1 MGAYIIRRL
10 LYFVPVWFGVFLIT
24 FGIFHLRDPLTVAA
38 VQLPQAPI
46 DRLQAWVRNH
56 NYHLPRFINLP
67 EDALI
72 ERADGRV
79 HSEFAERGLFYSQF
93 FLSLG
98 DLLRFDLGVDR
109 TRKPIAQSL
118 RERIG
123 PTLSIMA
130 PALILTAFFSL
141 IIALFSAYLKGTSF
155 DRAIVFAGIA
165 MLSVALPVYIL
176 AAQYLFGRVLPVVP
190 IYGHVL
196 LPILIAVFAAIGGQ
210 VRFYRS
216 VFLEQMGLDYVRTA
230 RAKGVPEAAILKDH
244 ILRNSWIP
252 ILTQVA
258 LSVPFLITGSVLL
271 EQFFGVPG
279 MGDFL
284 YAALVSQDFQV
295 IKVLVY
301 LGSFFY
307 MLSALATDLLYAA
320 VDPRISF

>member
-1 MGAYIIRRL
+1 MGAYTIRRL

-24 FGIFHLRDPLTVAA
+24 FGIFHLRDPLTLAA

-46 DRLQAWVRNH
+46 DRLQSWVRNH
-56 NYHLPRFINLP
+56 NYHLPRFVNVP
-67 EDALI
+67 SDATT

-79 HSEFAERGLFYSQF
+79 HPEFAKRSVFYSQF
-93 FLSLG
+93 FLSVG
-98 DLLRFDLGVDR
+98 DLLRFDLGMDR
-109 TRKPIAQSL
+109 TRKPIAESL

-130 PALILTAFFSL
+130 PALFLTTLLSL
-141 IIALFSAYLKGTSF
+141 AVALFSAYLKGTVL
-155 DRAIVFAGIA
+155 DRTVVFAGIA

-176 AAQYLFGRVLPVVP
+176 AAQYVFGRVLPVVP

-196 LPILIAVFAAIGGQ
+196 LPIFIAVFAAIGGQ
-210 VRFYRS
+210 IRFYRS
-216 VFLEQMGLDYVRTA
+216 VFLEQMALDYVRTA
-230 RAKGVPEAAILKDH
+230 RAKGVPEARILSDH

-279 MGDFL
+279 MGDLL
-284 YAALVSQDFQV
+284 YSALVGQDFQV

-307 MLSALATDLLYAA
+307 MVSALLTDLLYAV